1 MQDLADTLYPVFV
14 ILAMAIF
21 IGIAVW
27 AWWPSKRQKERM
39 EDHAEIPFR
48 EDNGNDAAV
57 LGDTDA
63 DKR

>member
-21 IGIAVW
+21 VGIAVW

-39 EDHAEIPFR
+39 KDHAEIPFR
-48 EDNGNDAAV
+48 DDNGNDAAV
-57 LGDTDA
+57 LGESDA
-63 DKR
+63 DKG